1 MSQQAGFHFVVCP
14 DSALLRLAVDELV
27 PTLHTEHSLER
38 LVFWGDE
45 ELPARFWEAITLQ
58 SFLPVLRL
66 IVLRN
71 AQNLPAETWKRL
83 SRTLARPNA
92 QCLPVFCLEGPW
104 EKGQPK
110 ILAHLIK
117 IPLYT
122 FAVEKGWVI
131 QRPGLNETTLKRH
144 VQQLC
149 RQLGLAPEPGVV
161 EALAAV
167 LPQDATAVKNEMEKL
182 ALYAASRGRTQ
193 ANSPLPVPLCKDDVT
208 LVAHNPDFNIFT
220 LIRQLQSGQPS
231 QTAAAWQTVLREQAK
246 GEELIFPLLGLMQR
260 EARFI
265 WQTLH
270 NETERMNPRDADSR
284 RALATTL
291 GVKGLADLWDAMHG
305 AELAIKSGRLNPA
318 QALDAFMGELTR
330 LFTQR

>member
-1 MSQQAGFHFVVCP
+1 MNQQAGFHFIVCP
-14 DSALLRLAVDELV
+14 DAALLRLAIHELADG
-27 PTLHTEHSLER
+27 LSGKLER

-45 ELPARFWEAITLQ
+45 ELPQHFWEAITLQ

-66 IVLRN
+66 PILRN
-71 AQNLPAETWKRL
+71 AQNLPAETWKQL

-92 QCLPVFCLEGPW
+92 QSLPLFCLEGPW

-110 ILAHLIK
+110 IPAHLIK
-117 IPLYT
+117 LPLYA
-122 FAVEKGWVI
+122 FAMEKGWVI

-149 RQLGLAPEPGVV
+149 RTLGLAPEPGVV

-167 LPQDATAVKNEMEKL
+167 LPADATAIEHEMEKL

-193 ANSPLPVPLCKDDVT
+193 ADSPLPLPLCKNDVT
-208 LVAHNPDFNIFT
+208 LVAHNPDFNIFA
-220 LIRQLQSGQPS
+220 LIRQLQAGQS
-231 QTAAAWQTVLREQAK
+231 ALAWQTVLREQAR

-260 EARFI
+260 EARFL

-270 NETERMNPRDADSR
+270 GETERMNPRDADSR
-284 RALATTL
+284 RGLARSL
-291 GVKGLADLWDAMHG
+291 GVNGLTGLWDAMHD

-318 QALDAFMGELTR
+318 QALDAFMGELSR
-330 LFTQR
+330 LFVQR